1 MNEAQTEV
9 LQQVKERS
17 LTACKSLGKAILE
30 SEKYKKFIDARDKFR
45 IDDSAKQAARKYNE
59 AFNEYRMKAQF
70 GITSPEDKEEIEKL
84 HSAMLENKT
93 LNDYYSSQD
102 NLINFLKE
110 LNVYI
115 SNKLNFDFAAFAKP
129 AGGCCG

>member
-1 MNEAQTEV
+1 MEEEVSIKQQT
-9 LQQVKERS
+9 KERAMLLS
-17 LTACKSLGKAILE
+17 KSLGKAILE
-30 SEKYKKFIDARDKFR
+30 SEEYKNFINARDKFR

-59 AFNEYRMKAQF
+59 AFNEYRMKALY
-70 GITSPEDKEEIEKL
+70 GIAAEKDKEQIEAL
-84 HSAMLENKT
+84 RIAMLENKT

-115 SNKLNFDFAAFAKP
+115 SNKLKFDFAALAKP

>member
-1 MNEAQTEV
+1 MEEEVSIKQQT
-9 LQQVKERS
+9 KERAMLS
-17 LTACKSLGKAILE
+17 SKSLGKAILE
-30 SEKYKKFIDARDKFR
+30 SEEYKNFINARDKFR

-59 AFNEYRMKAQF
+59 AFNEYRMKALY
-70 GITSPEDKEEIEKL
+70 GIAAEKDKEQIEAL
-84 HSAMLENKT
+84 RIAMLENKT

-115 SNKLNFDFAAFAKP
+115 SNKLKFDFAALAKP